1 MQLVNKLSLFT
12 LCLQII
18 TLLPTETL
26 ANSPPEFVL
35 DDNVRLGLCVLNFL
49 SILSEFLWREKL
61 TQKWL
66 ETKAEQFSKLQFWND
81 KIDHNTNFVLLVLP
95 SVKRLFFYNS
105 TSYLQLLSFW
115 RYFLCQFLR
124 ERKSER
130 IERKFKTQNPNLRGG
145 DIVVRLREGP
155 NTPIGSTIYR
165 AKAFDADGDPLTF
178 GVIYPGQNRQG

>member
-18 TLLPTETL
+18 TLLPTVTL

-35 DDNVRLGLCVLNFL
+35 DDNV
-49 SILSEFLWREKL
+49 
-61 TQKWL
+61 
-66 ETKAEQFSKLQFWND
+66 
-81 KIDHNTNFVLLVLP
+81 
-95 SVKRLFFYNS
+95 
-105 TSYLQLLSFW
+105 
-115 RYFLCQFLR
+115 
-124 ERKSER
+124 
-130 IERKFKTQNPNLRGG
+130 RGG

-155 NTPIGSTIYR
+155 NTPIGSTIDR